1 MPRLSTCGARPTRHA
16 YNNEDAASNPC
27 NALRGSM
34 TGMSAVKGRSRRPP
48 GAATVTL
55 QGRMP
60 ENVRDAARAAAD
72 ALGISMSA
80 YFEALILAD
89 AEQHFVRPA
98 QEYHQEAISA

>member
-1 MPRLSTCGARPTRHA
+1 
-16 YNNEDAASNPC
+16 
-27 NALRGSM
+27 
-34 TGMSAVKGRSRRPP
+34 
-48 GAATVTL
+48 
-55 QGRMP
+55 MP
-60 ENVRDAARAAAD
+60 EKVRDAARAAAD